1 VTICYSRPLIEYRG
15 HGPSAVEWRL
25 QQPSYRGG
33 MPPMTTS
40 SHNPLPEPKPHSA
53 MARLQRFLAQRRSA
67 IKPVED
73 LEAFER
79 ELRALF
85 AAAECEAVAEE
96 IARFDV
102 NAPVVLIEGVPHRQ
116 VLRCQETYF
125 AAAGPVRVERSLY
138 STRQEG
144 ERAVCPMELRAGL
157 VEGRWTPLA
166 ARQAA
171 WVVAH
176 LTPQEGEELFGM
188 LGGMTPS
195 KSSLDRLPKQLG
207 KRWENNRVEFE
218 EALRQAEKVPRGAV
232 RMAVSLDGVMLP
244 MKDGERARKRAEAT
258 AEGRRT
264 RGPAGHAEAGC
275 ATLSYF
281 DRRGERLKTIRLGR
295 MPESNKT
302 TLKAMLAEEVAWART
317 RKPSLRFVKV
327 ADGAKDNWTYL
338 DEELPEGPGIVDFYH
353 AAEHLKAALDAAYGE
368 TSPKARAQY
377 EKLRHVLLEERAG
390 AQKVIRAL
398 VHLRDTHRR
407 SRKIGADLRYFRR
420 NRHRM
425 KYATWK
431 ARGLPIGSGV
441 VEAACK
447 TLATQRMKRSGMRW
461 RHEGGLAV
469 LTLRSLAQSDRFER
483 GWNLLAA
490 TYKGKITLPRNV
502 VAFPSWRSV

>member
-1 VTICYSRPLIEYRG
+1 M
-15 HGPSAVEWRL
+15 A
-25 QQPSYRGG
+25 
-33 MPPMTTS
+33 TS
-40 SHNPLPEPKPHSA
+40 SHNLLAEPKPHSA
-53 MARLQRFLAQRRSA
+53 MARLEEFLAQRRSA

-116 VLRCQETYF
+116 VLRCEETYF
-125 AAAGPVRVERSLY
+125 AAAGPLRVERSLY

-144 ERAVCPMELRAGL
+144 ERAVCPMELRAGI

-188 LGGMTPS
+188 LGGMAPS

-207 KRWENNRVEFE
+207 TRWENKRVEFE
-218 EALRQAEKVPRGAV
+218 EALRQGERLPRGAV
-232 RMAVSLDGVMLP
+232 TMAVSLDGVMLP

-258 AEGRRT
+258 AKGRRT
-264 RGPAGHAEAGC
+264 RGPAGHAEAAC
-275 ATLSYF
+275 ATASYF
-281 DRRGERLKTIRLGR
+281 DRHGERLETIRLGR
-295 MPESNKT
+295 MPEKHKT
-302 TLKAMLAEEVAWART
+302 TLKGMLVEEVAWARAK
-317 RKPSLRFVKV
+317 KPSLRLVKV
-327 ADGAKDNWTYL
+327 ADGAKDNWTYF
-338 DEELPEGPGIVDFYH
+338 DEDLPEGPGIVDFYH
-353 AAEHLKAALDAAYGE
+353 AAEHLKAAMDAAYGQ
-368 TSPKARAQY
+368 TSPKARVQF
-377 EKLRHVLLEERAG
+377 EKLRHVLLEERRG
-390 AQKVIRAL
+390 ADKVIRAL

-407 SRKIGADLRYFRR
+407 SRKIVSELKYFRR

-425 KYATWK
+425 KYAAWK
-431 ARGLPIGSGV
+431 AKGLPIGSGV

-447 TLATQRMKRSGMRW
+447 TLVTQRMKRSGMRW
-461 RHEGGLAV
+461 RHEGGQAI

-483 GWNLLAA
+483 GWILLAA
-490 TYKGKITLPRNV
+490 TYKGKVNLPRNV
-502 VAFPSWRSV
+502 VAFPSRRSS

>member
-1 VTICYSRPLIEYRG
+1 
-15 HGPSAVEWRL
+15 
-25 QQPSYRGG
+25 
-33 MPPMTTS
+33 
-40 SHNPLPEPKPHSA
+40 
-53 MARLQRFLAQRRSA
+53 MARLEEFLARRRGAS
-67 IKPVED
+67 KPVED

-85 AAAECEAVAEE
+85 AAAECEAVAQE

-102 NAPVVLIEGVPHRQ
+102 NVSVVRIDGVLHRQ
-116 VLRCQETYF
+116 VLRCEETYF

-144 ERAVCPMELRAGL
+144 ERAVCPLELRAGV

-176 LTPQEGEELFGM
+176 LTPQEGEDLFGM

-207 KRWENNRVEFE
+207 KRWENKRVEFE
-218 EALRQAEKVPRGAV
+218 ETLRQGEKPPRGAV
-232 RMAVSLDGVMLP
+232 TMAVSLDGVMVP
-244 MKDGERARKRAEAT
+244 MKDGERARKRAEAS

-264 RGPAGHAEAGC
+264 RGPAGHAEAAC

-281 DRRGERLKTIRLGR
+281 DRQGERLKSIRLGR
-295 MPESNKT
+295 MPETHKT
-302 TLKAMLAEEVAWART
+302 TLKAMLAQEVAWARSK
-317 RKPSLRFVKV
+317 KPSLRFVKV

-353 AAEHLKAALDAAYGE
+353 AAEHLKPALDAAYGE
-368 TSPKARAQY
+368 TSPKARAQF
-377 EKLRHVLLEERAG
+377 EKLRHVLLEERRG
-390 AQKVIRAL
+390 ADKVIRAL

-407 SRKIGADLRYFRR
+407 SRKIVAELGYFRR

-425 KYATWK
+425 KYAQWK
-431 ARGLPIGSGV
+431 AKGLPIGSGV

-447 TLATQRMKRSGMRW
+447 TLVTQRLKRSGMRW
-461 RHEGGLAV
+461 RHEGGQAI

-483 GWNLLAA
+483 GWALLAGS
-490 TYKGKITLPRNV
+490 YKSKITLPKNV
-502 VAFPSWRSV
+502 VAFPSRRSA